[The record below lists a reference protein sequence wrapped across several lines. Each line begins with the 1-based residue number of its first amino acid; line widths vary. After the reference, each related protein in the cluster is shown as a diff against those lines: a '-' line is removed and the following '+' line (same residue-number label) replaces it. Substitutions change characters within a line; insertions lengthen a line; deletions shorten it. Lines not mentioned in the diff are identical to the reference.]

1 VWWSRSV
8 AIDFMSRIRLP
19 DIDCVLLVAVREAA
33 RVRRFSGS
41 HSPSSSTTVLPF
53 LILFLRR
60 RRGWRRINT
69 LRERAQDVRCFI
81 YTVTTA
87 ASSVTVCLDAAARC
101 LSCHRRRRCSRR
113 RRRRRP
119 IGFIINFA
127 LMNDDFFIMLLSN
140 GRPYYA
146 FNALPLYVCPH
157 AYLTLRGRRV
167 AYCLALR
174 PSADPMCVCL
184 SSVYLMY
191 RVAQIKISQRLICDI
206 YRQRTTPKF
215 TRLKWPQ
222 QLGMLDLY
230 QSRPKNISEYP
241 MGLSRTISDI
251 KGNLCINVPTPVYLT
266 PR

>member
-1 VWWSRSV
+1 MFYWLPSV
-8 AIDFMSRIRLP
+8 RRRAFDDSPARTVRPLRRPFCRFSFSF
-19 DIDCVLLVAVREAA
+19 CVAVVGGGASTLYASERKMYAVSFIRAA
-33 RVRRFSGS
+33 
-41 HSPSSSTTVLPF
+41 
-53 LILFLRR
+53 
-60 RRGWRRINT
+60 
-69 LRERAQDVRCFI
+69 
-81 YTVTTA
+81 TTA

-101 LSCHRRRRCSRR
+101 LSCHHRRRCSRR

>member
-1 VWWSRSV
+1 VFYW
-8 AIDFMSRIRLP
+8 LP
-19 DIDCVLLVAVREAA
+19 SARRRAFDDSPARTVRPLRRPFCRFSFSFCVAVVGGGASTLYASERKMYAVSFIRAA
-33 RVRRFSGS
+33 
-41 HSPSSSTTVLPF
+41 
-53 LILFLRR
+53 
-60 RRGWRRINT
+60 
-69 LRERAQDVRCFI
+69 
-81 YTVTTA
+81 TTA

-101 LSCHRRRRCSRR
+101 LSCHHRRRCSRR

-146 FNALPLYVCPH
+146 FNALPLYVT
-157 AYLTLRGRRV
+157 LTLPYGEGLLL
-167 AYCLALR
+167 YCLALR
-174 PSADPMCVCL
+174 PSADPMRVCL
-184 SSVYLMY
+184 SSLYLMY
-191 RVAQIKISQRLICDI
+191 RVAQIKLSQRLISDI

-215 TRLKWPQ
+215 TRLKWPP
-222 QLGMLDLY
+222 QLGMLGLY

-266 PR
+266 PRRGGFSKEFCNDGGLEKN